1 MMKGSPYKLL
11 VIEASSPKKPG
22 WAAHELSQK
31 DQFQVDVFEDFEQA
45 ALSAARRTYDGV
57 IISVDL
63 LDPVNSILLWRSL
76 YLFAKLPVVI
86 LSSVESPL
94 IEQRVV
100 KLGFQDFLV
109 EGQFEGP
116 QLYRSIV
123 CAIERKRLLQ
133 SYHTNLAVPEN
144 QPSKVQQTEI
154 LISDLMATL
163 RPSVHELGLA
173 IDQLNQPNKNT
184 PSNTDSYLPLLKR
197 SKENLEKKYIRFF
210 HVQQSLKSLDKSVQ
224 SLALPLAVD
233 SVMRSFASTLD
244 FLKAKIQLKIL
255 CHQWYGSSD
264 VFCEILYQLVSNA
277 IKFRSNRR
285 QLQLQIRIKKLP
297 NGYLKL
303 TVLDNGQGIDL
314 QYDKGKIFQLF
325 YQEHDRDARSGDGA
339 GLYIV
344 KTLVD
349 YYHGRVNTNSR
360 INKGSLISVYLPD
373 YFTD

>member
-1 MMKGSPYKLL
+1 MMKGGSYKLL
-11 VIEASSPKKPG
+11 VVEANTLKGG
-22 WAAHELSQK
+22 WTTQK
-31 DQFQVDVFEDFEQA
+31 VVWKDRFQVDLFEDLEQA

-57 IISVDL
+57 IISIDL
-63 LDPVNSILLWRSL
+63 LDPVNSKLLSRAL

-109 EGQFEGP
+109 EGQYEVS

-133 SYHTNLAVPEN
+133 SHHANLFVSEN
-144 QPSKVQQTEI
+144 QSNKIQQTDL

-163 RPSVHELGLA
+163 RPSMHELGSA
-173 IDQLNQPNKNT
+173 IDQLNEPNEK
-184 PSNTDSYLPLLKR
+184 TDPDAVPYLPLLKQ
-197 SKENLEKKYIRFF
+197 SKESLEKKYIRFF
-210 HVQQSLKSLDKSVQ
+210 HVQQSLKTLDKSVQ
-224 SLALPLAVD
+224 SFTLPPAVD
-233 SVMRSFASTLD
+233 LVMRSFASTLD

-255 CHQWYGSSD
+255 CHQWYGSAD
-264 VFCEILYQLVSNA
+264 VFCEILYQLVSNSV
-277 IKFRSNRR
+277 KFRSNRR
-285 QLQLQIRIKKLP
+285 QLHLHVRIKKLP

-303 TVLDNGQGIDL
+303 TVLDNGMGIDL
-314 QYDKGKIFQLF
+314 QYDKGKVFQLF

-349 YYHGRVNTNSR
+349 YYHGSVSINSR
-360 INKGSLISVYLPD
+360 INKGSSISVYLPD